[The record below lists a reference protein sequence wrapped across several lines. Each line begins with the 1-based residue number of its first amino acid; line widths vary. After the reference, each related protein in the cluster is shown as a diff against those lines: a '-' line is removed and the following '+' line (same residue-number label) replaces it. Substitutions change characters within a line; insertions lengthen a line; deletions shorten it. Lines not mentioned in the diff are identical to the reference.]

1 MKNKSLHKKIKR
13 GDILIIKQCKE
24 EKKKERYLLYM
35 QDFYKT
41 GPRTSE
47 RSVEWTLACVQ

>member
-24 EKKKERYLLYM
+24 EEKRKI
-35 QDFYKT
+35 
-41 GPRTSE
+41 
-47 RSVEWTLACVQ
+47 LAIYARFL